1 MTGEPRCFPQ
11 VVAGFLN
18 YDGEL
23 REPLLWPHG
32 CPVSIRVA
40 RGSCGL
46 LSSQYRANRP
56 HLGLCPETPCSSL
69 VVTGISGCIQGSP
82 GESGLISSGIKN
94 SVLLW
99 SCNGYLLEPI
109 EWPKGSQASFAVL
122 REDSALLSRPYRK
135 RKASSH
141 HDRGISWFILSC
153 GATCGVSL
161 EL

>member
-1 MTGEPRCFPQ
+1 M
-11 VVAGFLN
+11 
-18 YDGEL
+18 
-23 REPLLWPHG
+23 
-32 CPVSIRVA
+32 A
-40 RGSCGL
+40 RNSVF
-46 LSSQYRANRP
+46 LSSGDRDLGAAFKVQLVSQAWSRA
-56 HLGLCPETPCSSL
+56 EA
-69 VVTGISGCIQGSP
+69 
-82 GESGLISSGIKN
+82 KN
-94 SVLLW
+94 SALFLG
-99 SCNGYLLEPI
+99 CNGYLLEPI